1 MTNTTNQVSLI
12 PRSRKGEP
20 TWELVDQFPTQ
31 GHFPIQGHWTEEAY
45 LAINSS
51 RLIELVAGVLEFPPM
66 PTWSHQLIVE
76 FLHRHL
82 KSFVQERNLG
92 LVAFA
97 PLRVRVGVERYR
109 EPDVI
114 FCSTTRIKDFTSPA
128 EGADLVME
136 VVSGSPADRDR
147 DYIEKRKDYAA
158 AGIPEYWI
166 VDPDESRITVLTL
179 YHLSTEYKVEGEFH
193 LGCIATSRLLPGF
206 QIDTTACFAAG
217 QLTTNADDS
226 RE

>member
-1 MTNTTNQVSLI
+1 MSTKTNSTNQVSLI

-20 TWELVDQFPTQ
+20 TWELVD
-31 GHFPIQGHWTEEAY
+31 HFPIQGHWTEEAY
-45 LAINSS
+45 LAINSN

-66 PTWSHQLIVE
+66 PTWSHQMIVD
-76 FLHRHL
+76 FLHQHL
-82 KSFVQERNLG
+82 KSFVQERHLG

-114 FCSTTRIKDFTSPA
+114 FCSTTRIKDLTSPA
-128 EGADLVME
+128 EGADLVIE

-147 DYIEKRKDYAA
+147 DYIDKRKDYAA

-166 VDPDESRITVLTL
+166 VDPDESRITVLNLSHPSTDYEVERE
-179 YHLSTEYKVEGEFH
+179 YHPGS
-193 LGCIATSRLLPGF
+193 IATSRLLPGF
-206 QIDTTACFAAG
+206 LIDTTACFAAG